1 MGDEMKVL
9 VLGAGGMGAKAAE
22 TVAQFDAVSSLTL
35 ADLDDDAAQ
44 RVTLKCGPKAQALKL
59 DVTDTD
65 ALRATLND
73 ADAVLNC
80 VGPFFRFGVP
90 ILSAAIETGTPYFDI
105 CDDPEPTLEMLAL
118 DEKARANNVLAIVG
132 MGASPGV
139 SNLLAA
145 KTCTALD
152 QIDHLITGWSLDDPD
167 GESGVELD
175 DEGSSA
181 AFVHW
186 MEQCSGTV
194 QSWINHQLTHV
205 KPLQPLNV
213 TYPGIGKRT
222 LWTVGHPEPV
232 TLPLTF
238 PHVANASNAMVLNR
252 LDALG
257 LQDLSRRIDGGKI
270 TIDEAAE
277 EISGSFSD
285 KGGSSLQAFIGWV
298 VSKVSG
304 PKFPSLFALAEGH
317 HDGRPSIATAAI
329 TALPKDGM
337 AGITSVPLAVA
348 FKLFAEGKISGTGV
362 KAPEAAIDPDLFF
375 DALHPYCTH
384 PAPVSRE
391 KLVSF
396 AVT

>member
-1 MGDEMKVL
+1 MKVL

-22 TVAQFDAVSSLTL
+22 TVAQFDEISTLTVT
-35 ADLDDDAAQ
+35 DLDFECAGTIAK
-44 RVTLKCGPKAQALKL
+44 KCGPKASALKL
-59 DVTDTD
+59 DVTDTN
-65 ALRATLND
+65 ALHGALNE

-90 ILSAAIETGTPYFDI
+90 ILTAAIETGTPYFDI

-118 DEKARANNVLAIVG
+118 DEKAKARNMLAIVG
-132 MGASPGV
+132 MGASPGI

-145 KTCTALD
+145 KTCRALD
-152 QIDHLITGWSLDDPD
+152 EIDHLITGWSLDDDAD
-167 GESGVELD
+167 GPIGDLD
-175 DEGSSA
+175 LSEEGGDA

-186 MEQCSGTV
+186 MEQCSGNVT
-194 QSWINHQLTHV
+194 SWVDGRLTSV
-205 KPLQPLNV
+205 KPLQPLKV

-238 PHVANASNAMVLNR
+238 PHVAKASNAMVLNR
-252 LDALG
+252 LDAIG
-257 LQDLSRRIDGGKI
+257 LKDLSRRIDAGRI
-270 TIDEAAE
+270 TIDEAAA
-277 EISGSFSD
+277 EISGSIGKES
-285 KGGSSLQAFIGWV
+285 GSAFQSFVAWI

-304 PKFPSLFALAEGH
+304 PKFPSLFALAEGRT
-317 HDGRPSIATAAI
+317 DGRPSIATAAI

-348 FKLFAEGKISGTGV
+348 LKLFIEGKIAGTGV
-362 KAPEAAIDPDLFF
+362 KAPEAVIDPDVFF
-375 DALHPYCTH
+375 ATFHPHCVM
-384 PAPVSRE
+384 PSAVLPE

-396 AVT
+396 TVT